1 MFSDLIFP
9 AGVLPKWILFVRV
22 TTHHSFNPWLTAL
35 HQTAALSLNSTIIC
49 YASTSTALVRRI
61 YSHATPSD
69 VTPLSSRTFGIWNL
83 LSTIVR
89 IYAAYH
95 IHEQTVYTLGLWT
108 YIVALA
114 HFGGEWLIFG
124 TAGGKGMLAAEAT
137 PVFTIIAMLWQW
149 NQYVGDGS
157 MI

>member
-1 MFSDLIFP
+1 MCHY
-9 AGVLPKWILFVRV
+9 
-22 TTHHSFNPWLTAL
+22 HHSFDPWLTAL

-61 YSHATPSD
+61 YSHAPPSD

-95 IHEQTVYTLGLWT
+95 IHERTVYTLGLWT

-114 HFGGEWLIFG
+114 HFGGEWLVFG
-124 TAGGKGMLAAEAT
+124 TAGGKSMLAAEAT
-137 PVFTIIAMLWQW
+137 PIFTIIAMLWQW

-157 MI
+157 MT

>member
-1 MFSDLIFP
+1 MFSDAIFP
-9 AGVLPKWILFVRV
+9 AGVLPKWILFVRRA
-22 TTHHSFNPWLTAL
+22 TPIFRERWLIAI

-49 YASTSTALVRRI
+49 YASTSTALVRRL
-61 YSHATPSD
+61 YSRATLSD

-95 IHEQTVYTLGLWT
+95 IHEQTVYILGLWT

-114 HFGGEWLIFG
+114 HFGSEWLIFG
-124 TAGGKGMLAAEAT
+124 TVGGKGMLVAEAT
-137 PVFTIIAMLWQW
+137 PIVTIIAMLWQW
-149 NQYVGDGS
+149 NQYVK
-157 MI
+157 